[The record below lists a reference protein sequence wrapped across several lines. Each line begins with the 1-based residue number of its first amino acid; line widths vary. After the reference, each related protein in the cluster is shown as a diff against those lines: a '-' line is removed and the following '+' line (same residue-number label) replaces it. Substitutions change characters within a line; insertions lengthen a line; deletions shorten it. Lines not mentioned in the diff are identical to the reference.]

1 MVFRWKRAGLGSP
14 TWGRATVEKASGRPV
29 QALGQATLR
38 QRATKA
44 RVSPTCIQPSQ
55 ARRRGRAGRSG
66 YSVMPRT
73 IPYRPG
79 SDAAAR
85 IQVGTCA
92 QGPETGWEIWV

>member
-1 MVFRWKRAGLGSP
+1 MRRGERRRRQAWPA
-14 TWGRATVEKASGRPV
+14 
-29 QALGQATLR
+29 QALGQATTR
-38 QRATKA
+38 QTATKPT
-44 RVSPTCIQPSQ
+44 VSATCVQPSQ

-66 YSVMPRT
+66 HSVMPRT

-92 QGPETGWEIWV
+92 QGPETGWEMWV